1 MNTTLLL
8 SIILGLGLSAA
19 VGFRIF
25 VPALITSL
33 AAHFGYIQISESMQ
47 WMSSTPAIMIFSVAT
62 LAEIFAY
69 YIPFV
74 DNALDAIAAPA
85 AAICGTLLM
94 GSTIVEME
102 PLVKWPISII
112 AGGGL
117 ATSLHGSTSVV
128 RAKSSG
134 LTAGM
139 GNPVISTVEAIIAAI
154 ISVLSII
161 APVLVVVFLFWI
173 GYLVFKRRLAKKQVE

>member
-1 MNTTLLL
+1 MSTTLL
-8 SIILGLGLSAA
+8 SIVLGLGLSAA

-33 AAHFGYIQISESMQ
+33 AAHFGYIQISESME

-69 YIPFV
+69 YIPFI

-94 GSTIVEME
+94 GSTIVEID
-102 PLVKWPISII
+102 PFIKWPISII

-117 ATSLHGSTSVV
+117 ATTLHGSTSVV

-134 LTAGM
+134 FTAGLA
-139 GNPVISTVEAIIAAI
+139 NPIVSTVEAVVAAI
-154 ISVLSII
+154 ISILSIV
-161 APVLVVVFLFWI
+161 APVLIVVFLGWI
-173 GYLVFKRRLAKKQVE
+173 FYLVIKKRLSRKNIT